1 MRNALVP
8 VLLALS
14 AMATSCATASTARQA
29 PAVDVT
35 GRWTG
40 TMQAGAFPI
49 SVTLDMKQVSAD
61 VTGNLVVRG
70 TMEDARFSGALTG
83 TVEGNTLQYSTQTG
97 GGADLTV
104 NGDEMSGVTRAGFRL
119 ALRRQR

>member
-1 MRNALVP
+1 MRHALIP
-8 VLLALS
+8 ALLALS
-14 AMATSCATASTARQA
+14 AVATGCATASTARQA

-35 GRWTG
+35 GTWSG

-70 TMEDARFSGALTG
+70 TMEDARHSGPLTG
-83 TVEGNTLQYSTQTG
+83 TVEGKTLQYSTQTG